1 MHCCD
6 FPFLVGELVCAGS
19 ENFGDD
25 EGSFPGRHE
34 LVAAFVAL
42 PEPQHQVTDSKGM
55 ASDSSIVVASESLLV
70 LS

>member
-1 MHCCD
+1 
-6 FPFLVGELVCAGS
+6 
-19 ENFGDD
+19 
-25 EGSFPGRHE
+25 
-34 LVAAFVAL
+34 VAAFVAL